1 MFWWFSRIKNKNG
14 RSALNSIG
22 ADFGEIDAQQRDI
35 ITAVAAAASDPKWNN
50 EKKICKFSII
60 SSNECQ
66 RFNAKVFYFLILIYE
81 KVFLVNLLESF
92 IYSTY

>member
-1 MFWWFSRIKNKNG
+1 MIYDVVGGETNLPLNKTTFWWLSRIKNKNG

-50 EKKICKFSII
+50 EKK
-60 SSNECQ
+60 
-66 RFNAKVFYFLILIYE
+66 
-81 KVFLVNLLESF
+81 NL
-92 IYSTY
+92 